1 MSNDDNQHDFP
12 DEAHVLKGSSDH
24 LHIDPLEK
32 KWIYVALGLIGVF
45 VATILY
51 TAFAKHVH
59 PPGEMETIDSARLH
73 LSEEF
78 AEDNLGVV
86 TQADGSVK
94 VTLVAARYGF
104 YPREIRIPAGQPI
117 TFRIASADVLHGIHV
132 PMTNMATMVVPG
144 YVSTV
149 TTTFPKPGEYP
160 MLCNE
165 YCGMGHDHMWS
176 KVTVV
181 SRESWQAG
189 NTQTQGR

>member
-1 MSNDDNQHDFP
+1 MTNDSKKHTLSDDAHDLMSLPSQL
-12 DEAHVLKGSSDH
+12 HV
-24 LHIDPLEK
+24 DPLEK

-45 VATILY
+45 VAAILY
-51 TAFAKHVH
+51 TAFTKHVH

-78 AEDNLGVV
+78 AEDKLGVV

-132 PMTNMATMVVPG
+132 PMTNMGTMVVPG

-189 NTQTQGR
+189 NKQTQGR